1 MVTKIRVHL
10 FEFADLPC
18 EVADLPG
25 LRETEVKISAGDII
39 QRKKFLFDLVGH
51 GDKILRP
58 VPEKH
63 AFLRQRD
70 AEAVP
75 GEQLLSQLIFQAF
88 QRLGQR
94 RLRYMQKLGGA

>member
-1 MVTKIRVHL
+1 MVTKVRVHL